1 MAGSKEW
8 IEPSEYTI
16 RGNYGRPG
24 NMYLTCYNS
33 YPGNTSRRRSIAYKE
48 CDFEPLAGARNLSH
62 FRGSGQTFRNYL
74 RSSAILLMSGVDE
87 CSCTFWR
94 LWAAY

>member
-16 RGNYGRPG
+16 RGYYCRPG

-33 YPGNTSRRRSIAYKE
+33 YPGDTSRRRSIAYKE
-48 CDFEPLAGARNLSH
+48 CGFEPLAGACDLGH
-62 FRGSGQTFRNYL
+62 FRGAGQTSRNHL
-74 RSSAILLMSGVDE
+74 RSSAI
-87 CSCTFWR
+87 
-94 LWAAY
+94 Y